1 MIDNILTILS
11 SVIHPIH
18 PPYPPATLPAARLS
32 LPCPFISLARS
43 HAQIRNPPLYPFLPY
58 CLHYDIYSIVTI
70 VDVNPV
76 RIAAWNS
83 DHLPIYEPGLEEI
96 VKERRGKNLFF
107 STEVDKAIVEADLIF
122 VSVNTPTKSSGVG
135 AGFAADL
142 T

>member
-1 MIDNILTILS
+1 MFFHLS
-11 SVIHPIH
+11 SSSFHS
-18 PPYPPATLPAARLS
+18 T
-32 LPCPFISLARS
+32 
-43 HAQIRNPPLYPFLPY
+43 
-58 CLHYDIYSIVTI
+58 VTI

-83 DHLPIYEPGLEEI
+83 DTLPIYEPGLEEI
-96 VKERRGKNLFF
+96 VKAQRGKNLFF
-107 STEVDKAIVEADLIF
+107 STEVDKAIIEADLIF